1 MSFYVYKHTCP
12 SGKVYIGITKQTP
25 NKRWLNGLGYEHNDY
40 FFKAIK
46 KYGWKNI
53 KHEILFDNLTE
64 EEAKLKEIELISS
77 YKSNQREYGYN
88 ITNGGDGVHGF
99 KHTEETKSKIP
110 NLFKKGCIPWNKG
123 KTTSIEVREKQSL
136 AHKGKPSSRQGCKL
150 TEEHIKKHAQA
161 VSKKTYQYD
170 LEGNLIKVWSSG
182 KEAAKTLNILDGN
195 IASCCSGRLKTYKGF
210 IWKH

>member
-1 MSFYVYKHTCP
+1 MYLVYKHTCP
-12 SGKVYIGITKQTP
+12 SGKIYIGITKQSP

-53 KHEILFDNLTE
+53 KHEILFNNLTE
-64 EEAKLKEIELISS
+64 KEAKIKEIELISFF
-77 YKSNQREYGYN
+77 KSNDRKYGYN

-99 KHTEETKSKIP
+99 KHTEETLSKIH
-110 NLFKKGCIPWNKG
+110 NLYQKGCTPWNKG
-123 KTTSIEVREKQSL
+123 KTTSLEVRKKQSI
-136 AHKGKPSSRQGCKL
+136 AHKGKPSHLKGCKL
-150 TEEHIKKHAQA
+150 SKEHIEKHAKA

-170 LEGNLIKVWSSG
+170 LEGNLIRVWNSV
-182 KEAAKTLNILDGN
+182 KEASEELKIGTSGISDCCNGKRKTNH
-195 IASCCSGRLKTYKGF
+195 GF